1 MSALDDIR
9 SRYLDLVRDSLVGL
23 LHEDPRLDV
32 GGSGGLA
39 AFDRSLRVT
48 GSDRPATAFT
58 MIGERRMLQ
67 LQQAAETA
75 IRDRIPGDF
84 LEAGAWRGGACILM
98 RAVLAAWGDE
108 RRRVWVA
115 DSFEGMPP
123 LAPGQPGAS
132 VDKLRDVE
140 GFVVSADDVRANFA
154 RYDLLDDRVVFL
166 EGWFRDTLRNDAI
179 DTLAILRIDAVLR
192 ESTTDALAALYDKV
206 APGGYVILDDYGA
219 FAGCRA
225 AVAEFRRDRGIT
237 DPIEWI
243 DDSGAWWRRGAA

>member
-1 MSALDDIR
+1 MSALDDLR
-9 SRYLDLVRDSLVGL
+9 RRYLDLVRDSLMGL
-23 LHEDPRLDV
+23 LHEGAPSPGEAGRGPAALDQRLLA
-32 GGSGGLA
+32 GGDDWTTA
-39 AFDRSLRVT
+39 AL
-48 GSDRPATAFT
+48 T
-58 MIGERRMLQ
+58 MIDAQRMVQ
-67 LQQAAETA
+67 LQQAAETVLREA
-75 IRDRIPGDF
+75 VPGDF

-115 DSFEGMPP
+115 DSVEGMPP

-140 GFVVSADDVRANFA
+140 GFVVSADDVRATFA

-243 DDSGAWWRRGAA
+243 DDSGIYWRRRAA

>member
-1 MSALDDIR
+1 MPALDDVR
-9 SRYLDLVRDSLVGL
+9 TRYLDLVRDSLIGL
-23 LHEDPRLDV
+23 LREDPALMV
-32 GGSGGLA
+32 GAGGGLA
-39 AFDRSLRVT
+39 PFDRSRRVA
-48 GSDRPATAFT
+48 GGDWPATALS
-58 MIGERRMLQ
+58 MIGARRMLQ
-67 LQQAAETA
+67 IQQAAETV
-75 IRDRIPGDF
+75 IRDGVPGDF

-115 DSFEGMPP
+115 DSFEGMPTLP
-123 LAPGQPGAS
+123 SGQPGVP
-132 VDKLRDVE
+132 VDRLRSVE

-166 EGWFRDTLRNDAI
+166 EGWFRDTLRSDAI

-219 FAGCRA
+219 FGGCRA
-225 AVAEFRRDRGIT
+225 AVAEFRRDRGID

-243 DDSGAWWRRGAA
+243 DDSGVYWRRSAA